1 MALFLSSY
9 TNKIDKKGRI
19 SVPAQFR
26 SVLNSHSSFSGVIA
40 YSSFINQC
48 VEACGMERIEH
59 INKSIDY
66 LDPYS
71 DERDAFATAILGGSV
86 QLSFD
91 PEGRICLPEELIEY
105 AKLEDQACFVGK
117 GLTFEIWHPN
127 KFTIY
132 AKEAREIAKNKRAV
146 LRLQLPNSFDKRG
159 D

>member
-9 TNKIDKKGRI
+9 TNKIDKKGRV

-26 SVLNSHSSFSGVIA
+26 NVLNNHSSFSGVIA

-59 INKSIDY
+59 INQSIDY

-91 PEGRICLPEELIEY
+91 PEGRICLPPELIEY
-105 AKLEDQACFVGK
+105 AELEDQACFVGK
-117 GLTFEIWHPN
+117 GLTFEIWQPS
-127 KFTIY
+127 KFGVY
-132 AKEAREIAKNKRAV
+132 AKEARELAKNKRGA
-146 LRLQLPNSFDKRG
+146 LRLQLPNSLDK
-159 D
+159 

>member
-1 MALFLSSY
+1 MALFLSNY
-9 TNKIDKKGRI
+9 TNKIDKKGRV

-26 SVLNSHSSFSGVIA
+26 NVLNNNSAFSGVIA

-48 VEACGMERIEH
+48 IEACGMERIEH

-71 DERDAFATAILGGSV
+71 DERDAFATAILGESV

-91 PEGRICLPEELIEY
+91 PEGRICLPETLIEY
-105 AKLEDQACFVGK
+105 AELDEQACFVGK

-127 KFTIY
+127 KFEIY
-132 AKEAREIAKNKRAV
+132 AKGARELAKNKRAA
-146 LRLQLPNSFDKRG
+146 LRLQLSNSFEK
-159 D
+159 